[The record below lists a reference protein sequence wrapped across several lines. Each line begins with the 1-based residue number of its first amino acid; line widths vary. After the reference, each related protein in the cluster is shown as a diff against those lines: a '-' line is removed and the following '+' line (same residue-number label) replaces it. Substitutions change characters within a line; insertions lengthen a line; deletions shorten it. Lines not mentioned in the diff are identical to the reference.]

1 MQNKKKDKRKKC
13 LGCNRVRRNMTRYKL
28 LKIGKRVFK
37 GKEVVDEVCLCE
49 ECEKEGAYIKMVYT
63 HILNGMS

>member
-13 LGCNRVRRNMTRYKL
+13 LGCSRVRRNMTRYKL

-49 ECEKEGAYIKMVYT
+49 ECENEGAYIKMTYT